1 MTEHIKKIISLH
13 EPVHKILVILKIGAV
28 IFTAFWIILLIIIKV
43 LEHFTH
49 IKYKKLHKAYDIIGV
64 IIMWLI
70 ALCILSICLMSMHKN
85 YNLASPIYIYNQA
98 STSIRL
104 RDLHKTD
111 NMSAGIDFWMYG
123 FILILTIMSLI
134 PALRKD
140 MYMLF

>member
-1 MTEHIKKIISLH
+1 
-13 EPVHKILVILKIGAV
+13 
-28 IFTAFWIILLIIIKV
+28 
-43 LEHFTH
+43 
-49 IKYKKLHKAYDIIGV
+49 
-64 IIMWLI
+64 MWLI

-85 YNLASPIYIYNQA
+85 YNLASPLYIYNQA

-123 FILILTIMSLI
+123 FIIILTIMSLI